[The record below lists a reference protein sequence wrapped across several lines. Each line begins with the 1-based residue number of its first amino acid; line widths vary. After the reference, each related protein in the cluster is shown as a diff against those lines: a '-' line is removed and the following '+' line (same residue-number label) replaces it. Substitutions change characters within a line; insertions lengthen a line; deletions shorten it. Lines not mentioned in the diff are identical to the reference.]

1 MEKVSQV
8 RRSKRNKAVP
18 KVLEVVFTENI
29 AGAEVSILAVALE
42 SNEPPPYITTSV
54 DFERSAPS
62 LRLVLQSPELDR
74 DRLHRLGQRQHPR
87 SRAHMGQTMGFIV
100 QQPGVERWQRQDFTA
115 EKAQSRHRIFG
126 FVNTPL
132 SRPSPCAP
140 VKRPYRLTWDDLQ
153 EEEYLLP
160 TILFVPALQC
170 RRMGG

>member
-1 MEKVSQV
+1 M
-8 RRSKRNKAVP
+8 
-18 KVLEVVFTENI
+18 EVVFTENL

-54 DFERSAPS
+54 GFERSAPS

-74 DRLHRLGQRQHPR
+74 DRLHRLGQRQHSQ
-87 SRAHMGQTMGFIV
+87 SRAHMGQAMGFIV
-100 QQPGVERWQRQDFTA
+100 QQPDVERWQRQDFTA
-115 EKAQSRHRIFG
+115 EKAQSRHR
-126 FVNTPL
+126 
-132 SRPSPCAP
+132 AP

-170 RRMGG
+170 RRMGGCEPVDEPPWSSRSTGVLTVSNNSGSTVMTPG